1 MGYARLHHM
10 TRKALRSEQ
19 WCTEERAA
27 ESSTD
32 SCSCLTERALLTLKL
47 LLKLLKL
54 LELLRHRLND
64 VLKLVEL
71 LRDDLKQLLKLLKH
85 LLLLQLEILHLLK
98 LLRQELE
105 RLLRHLLLPRGY
117 AKSLRAVRRRCP
129 EL

>member
-32 SCSCLTERALLTLKL
+32 SCSCLTERDLLTLKL

-54 LELLRHRLND
+54 LRHKLND

-71 LRDDLKQLLKLLKH
+71 LRNDLKQLLKLLKY

-98 LLRQELE
+98 LLWHEME
-105 RLLRHLLLPRGY
+105 RLLRHLLLLPGGY
-117 AKSLRAVRRRCP
+117 AKSLRAVRRRPP

>member
-1 MGYARLHHM
+1 M

-32 SCSCLTERALLTLKL
+32 SCSCLTERDLLTLKL

-54 LELLRHRLND
+54 LRHKLND

-71 LRDDLKQLLKLLKH
+71 LRNDLKQLLKLLKH

-98 LLRQELE
+98 LLRHELE
-105 RLLRHLLLPRGY
+105 RLLRYLLLPGGY
-117 AKSLRAVRRRCP
+117 AKSLRAVRRRSP

>member
-32 SCSCLTERALLTLKL
+32 SCSCLTERDLLTLKL

-54 LELLRHRLND
+54 LRHKLND

-71 LRDDLKQLLKLLKH
+71 LRGLNADRERLKRQGEASRKLVVEKYNWRH
-85 LLLLQLEILHLLK
+85 GVETAMGAIEE
-98 LLRQELE
+98 LRQ
-105 RLLRHLLLPRGY
+105 RGQ
-117 AKSLRAVRRRCP
+117 
-129 EL
+129 

>member
-1 MGYARLHHM
+1 M

-47 LLKLLKL
+47 LLKLLEL

-71 LRDDLKQLLKLLKH
+71 LRDDLKQLLKLLKQ
-85 LLLLQLEILHLLK
+85 LLLQLEILHRLK
-98 LLRQELE
+98 LLWHELE

>member
-32 SCSCLTERALLTLKL
+32 SCSCLTERDLLTLKL
-47 LLKLLKL
+47 LLKLLD
-54 LELLRHRLND
+54 LLRHKLND

-71 LRDDLKQLLKLLKH
+71 LRNDLKQLLKLLKH

-98 LLRQELE
+98 LLRHELE
-105 RLLRHLLLPRGY
+105 RLLRHLLLPGGY
-117 AKSLRAVRRRCP
+117 TKSLRAVRRRSP
-129 EL
+129 DL